1 MIRFLLL
8 AIFIMLLARS
18 FWRVM
23 DGVIAAA
30 GGSSPRPRRS
40 AQRALK
46 LARDPVCGTFVSP
59 GTAVVLTVGQV
70 THHFCSE
77 SCRDAFRRG
86 GANQLSSHAS

>member
-1 MIRFLLL
+1 VIRFLLL
-8 AIFIMLLARS
+8 SIFIMLLARS

-30 GGSSPRPRRS
+30 GGGSTRPRPP

-46 LARDPVCGTFVSP
+46 LTRDPVCGTFVSP
-59 GTAVVLTVGQV
+59 ASAVALTTGDV

-77 SCRDAFRRG
+77 ACRDAFRRG
-86 GANQLSSHAS
+86 GSNRLSSHAS